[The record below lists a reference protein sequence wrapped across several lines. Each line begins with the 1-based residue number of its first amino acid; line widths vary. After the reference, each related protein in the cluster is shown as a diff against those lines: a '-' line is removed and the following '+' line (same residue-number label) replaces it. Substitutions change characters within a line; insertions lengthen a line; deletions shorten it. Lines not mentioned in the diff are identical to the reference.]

1 MIRPPLLACLLVLV
15 SARLGDRADDE
26 APRVDVRNSRLRRLL
41 EGAKPQEV
49 MLRVGSVALQP
60 GENNIETSES
70 DTAHLFVV
78 TSDSP
83 GGVVKIR
90 KDGLIR
96 VGFLRLN
103 AG

>member
-1 MIRPPLLACLLVLV
+1 
-15 SARLGDRADDE
+15 
-26 APRVDVRNSRLRRLL
+26 
-41 EGAKPQEV
+41 
-49 MLRVGSVALQP
+49 MLRVGSIALQP